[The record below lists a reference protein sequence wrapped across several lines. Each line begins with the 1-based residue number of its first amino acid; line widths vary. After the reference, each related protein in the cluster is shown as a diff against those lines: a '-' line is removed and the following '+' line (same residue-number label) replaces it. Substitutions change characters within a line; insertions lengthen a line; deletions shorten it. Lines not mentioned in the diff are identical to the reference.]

1 MPFPIVVVP
10 VTLGQIDAVVVAGL
24 VAALAPVEPV
34 LEEPV
39 PAPDPPDMPGM
50 PGLEPEPP
58 VVDVLAPCDGAATA
72 LLPAASVND
81 VAPRTSTAATA
92 SEDAVPHHIRPAV
105 PMAFHRAR
113 TFIMTFRMTTSFS
126 LGRSVNPR
134 CHGAV
139 RRMLGICGSTG
150 VNNYSGLSR
159 SLTIS

>member
-1 MPFPIVVVP
+1 MTMPLPIVVVP
-10 VTLGQIDAVVVAGL
+10 VTLGQIDAVVVLAP
-24 VAALAPVEPV
+24 AAVLAPVEPV

-39 PAPDPPDMPGM
+39 PALDPPDMPGM
-50 PGLEPEPP
+50 PGMEPEPA

-105 PMAFHRAR
+105 PMALQRAR

-126 LGRSVNPR
+126 L
-134 CHGAV
+134 
-139 RRMLGICGSTG
+139 
-150 VNNYSGLSR
+150 
-159 SLTIS
+159 